1 MFKKEILLVMVI
13 SCLVTVL
20 NVSNAGTIVK
30 VGVIERVLVSSTAF
44 GGCMIKLDSVIGGN
58 CPNNGWVSLDC
69 DGNHI
74 PVQTAKLAYSSALV
88 AASLKQKI
96 QVVVDD
102 TKFNGMYCVAK
113 RLDVIFE

>member
-20 NVSNAGTIVK
+20 NVSNAANIIK
-30 VGVIERVLVSSTAF
+30 VGVIERVLVSSVSF
-44 GGCMIKLDSVIGGN
+44 GGCMIKLDSGIGGN
-58 CPNNGWVSLDC
+58 CTNSGWVSLDC

-74 PVQTAKLAYSSALV
+74 PAQTAKLAYSSALV
-88 AASLKQKI
+88 AASLKQNI

-102 TKFNGMYCVAK
+102 TKLNGRYCVAK